1 MRQRRKR
8 SKTTSFCEAGTAP
21 FDAHRQ
27 TMDASATDHG
37 GLFIACDCTLK
48 IGFDEATLRFS
59 SSLSSL
65 CDFGTASLAA
75 PHAFFS

>member
-1 MRQRRKR
+1 
-8 SKTTSFCEAGTAP
+8 
-21 FDAHRQ
+21 
-27 TMDASATDHG
+27 MDASATDRG

-65 CDFGTASLAA
+65 CDFGTASLAV